1 MKLTI
6 PAPGVGKLVHSD
18 CEYVLESYGDSDW
31 PGHKSH
37 RRSTSASLHFLND
50 NLLFG
55 ASTTQKVVSLSSAEA
70 ELHSLVGSCADGIY
84 LRGCLEFFL
93 KVKVH
98 NEALVGNSACKSL
111 ANKRGTGKIRYLS
124 SKLLWIQER
133 TADGSLVV
141 SQVSTLINTSDLG
154 TKPLTAMRLR
164 SLLFLLGFVDSEDG
178 RPNSKKVKQM
188 ANLMLRI
195 LAVGGLQG
203 ISRSELLREDVCYL
217 TDEPYMELAST
228 SMSLWTS
235 SGLALLACVGLA
247 IIAVI
252 GVMLFFLCKM
262 LRQMEEL
269 KENLRVLQTEE
280 MHDINVAMSRMD
292 EEINTMGDRMLFQR
306 NLAEVARLNGLSAAN
321 RVEGPEEAFQMF
333 YTVCGKV
340 WSDLVATSTTSKIP

>member
-1 MKLTI
+1 MGYLKGTQHYALKLTI

-50 NLLFG
+50 NLLFWG
-55 ASTTQKVVSLSSAEA
+55 EHNPESGFFVFSRSRTPF
-70 ELHSLVGSCADGIY
+70 SCWIV
-84 LRGCLEFFL
+84 RGWHLLAWLFRVFL

-98 NEALVGNSACKSL
+98 HEALVGNSACKSL

-178 RPNSKKVKQM
+178 KPNSKKVKQM

-203 ISRSELLREDVCYL
+203 IS
-217 TDEPYMELAST
+217 
-228 SMSLWTS
+228 
-235 SGLALLACVGLA
+235 
-247 IIAVI
+247 
-252 GVMLFFLCKM
+252 
-262 LRQMEEL
+262 
-269 KENLRVLQTEE
+269 
-280 MHDINVAMSRMD
+280 
-292 EEINTMGDRMLFQR
+292 
-306 NLAEVARLNGLSAAN
+306 
-321 RVEGPEEAFQMF
+321 
-333 YTVCGKV
+333 KV
-340 WSDLVATSTTSKIP
+340 